1 MVREVDCEEIREL
14 LDGYALGA
22 ADSHESRL
30 IEVHVADC
38 VRCWEELSVSNR
50 TAALLA
56 LSVRIEHPRS
66 ALEAAIM
73 RQAER
78 DLAKGPERAPLWKRF
93 ALSPWPATAGAF
105 GAISIVALVVSGML
119 LFEVEEVRDKNS
131 ALEMQI
137 QAAALSFEQTTAL
150 TKSQFEEQGAIVAIL
165 AGADHEEIEMKPRG
179 NTASE
184 AFYTW
189 SAEKGMGAVLCQG
202 LPQLEPGKVYMLW
215 LKTEQAEHPLIP
227 FISSDGKCQVT
238 MDLSWLHEKP
248 KGIGMTIED
257 APGTASEPNKPWFMY
272 ASFPES

>member
-1 MVREVDCEEIREL
+1 MDCGEIREL

-38 VRCWEELSVSNR
+38 VRCWEELSVSNA

-56 LSVRIEHPRS
+56 LSVRIEHPS
-66 ALEAAIM
+66 PALEARIM

-78 DLAKGPERAPLWKRF
+78 ELAQRPERAPFWRRVSF
-93 ALSPWPATAGAF
+93 SPWPATAGAF
-105 GAISIVALVVSGML
+105 GAISIVALVISGML
-119 LFEVEEVRDKNS
+119 LFEVQDVREKNNE
-131 ALEMQI
+131 LEMQI

-150 TKSQFEEQGAIVAIL
+150 TKNQFEEQGTIVSIL
-165 AGADHEEIEMKPRG
+165 SGADHEEVEMKARG

-189 SAEKGMGAVLCQG
+189 SAEKGMGAVLCQK

-215 LKTEQAEHPLIP
+215 LKTEEAEHPLIP

-248 KGIGMTIED
+248 QGIGMTIED
-257 APGTASEPNKPWFMY
+257 APGTTSKPSKPWFMY